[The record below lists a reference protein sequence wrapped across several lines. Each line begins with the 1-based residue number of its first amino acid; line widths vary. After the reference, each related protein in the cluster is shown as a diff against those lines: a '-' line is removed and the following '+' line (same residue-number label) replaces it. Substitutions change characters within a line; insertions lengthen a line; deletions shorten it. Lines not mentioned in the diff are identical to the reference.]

1 MRVYPYPRLTGA
13 VTARVR
19 AVRLRG
25 PGDAREQLD
34 AKGCSVVERVVA
46 LGMAER
52 ADWQSARLALTAT
65 VPAREIEKKGHW
77 SDVAVVAVLTEGAT
91 NARTVGRL
99 VPGPEGGKDWT
110 GEIELDRD
118 DHLDRAS
125 LAVHVVAT
133 VGGIEGRIIASTDQ
147 DQEWMIDVTA
157 EEPLRDRELDVSTV
171 SFTRGGERLRSFQG
185 APWVL
190 DTAGRMP
197 TVRLNS
203 DFEGLVALVENQG
216 SKVKSILREMLL
228 AQMSSD
234 VWTAVF
240 HTAIGDL
247 EIEDDGTPLF
257 PPDWRGA
264 VLREMLPDVVP
275 GQSEE
280 NALREVH
287 SRRIGEGSWTDL
299 QARIQYAAAR
309 RAEVAQ
315 RLAGAVRD
323 IERLDQ
329 ETHA

>member
-1 MRVYPYPRLTGA
+1 MRVYPYPRPNGA
-13 VTARVR
+13 VTARVT

-52 ADWQSARLALTAT
+52 HDWQSARLVLTAT
-65 VPAREIEKKGHW
+65 VPAREIEAKGDW
-77 SDVAVVAVLTEGAT
+77 TDIAVVAVLTEGAT
-91 NARTVGRL
+91 NARTVARL
-99 VPGPEGGKDWT
+99 FPGPQGGKDWT

-133 VGGIEGRIIASTDQ
+133 VGGVEGRIIGSTDQ
-147 DQEWMIDVTA
+147 DQEWMIDLTA
-157 EEPLRDRELDVSTV
+157 DAPVRDRELDVSKV
-171 SFTRGGERLRSFQG
+171 SFARGGDRLRSFQG

-197 TVRLNS
+197 AVRLNS
-203 DFEGLVALVENQG
+203 DFEGLVALVESQG
-216 SKVKSILREMLL
+216 STMKSIMREVLL
-228 AQMSSD
+228 AQMRSD
-234 VWTAVF
+234 VWAAVF

-264 VLREMLPDVVP
+264 VLREMLPDIVP
-275 GQSEE
+275 GRPEDD
-280 NALREVH
+280 ALREVH
-287 SRRIGEGSWTDL
+287 TRRTGEGGWADL
-299 QARIQYAAAR
+299 QPRIQYAAAR
-309 RAEVAQ
+309 RAEIPQA
-315 RLAGAVRD
+315 LTDAFRD

-329 ETHA
+329 ETNA